1 MCVVFLL
8 SDAVKAVA
16 LAARFVILRVA
27 VDWQA
32 IRVCAS
38 STDMRHVLS
47 SQVNSV
53 NNDGARGNPERGPMP
68 TEP

>member
-8 SDAVKAVA
+8 SDAVEAVA
-16 LAARFVILRVA
+16 LAAVFVVLRVA
-27 VDWQA
+27 VDWRA

-38 STDMRHVLS
+38 NTDMRHVPS

-68 TEP
+68 SEP